1 MVAGVF
7 ALPAVLAPDVGYTR
21 KTVDQKRPAP
31 DSLIY
36 AVTTTLPMGFFM
48 GDVFLSRITAR
59 SREVLIILF
68 SFAATTLLHRCL
80 VAKLGLG
87 SAGFRWSYADIFGC
101 TGSRRELH

>member
-7 ALPAVLAPDVGYTR
+7 ALPAVLAPDVGYTG

-59 SREVLIILF
+59 SREVLT
-68 SFAATTLLHRCL
+68 FAATTLLHRCL
-80 VAKLGLG
+80 VAKMAWDP
-87 SAGFRWSYADIFGC
+87 AGFRWSFADNFGC